1 MQANAGGLTKV
12 ASIATE
18 HGYWPTSRTSGES
31 QVNPLYEQMQT
42 SVFERMSALAA
53 KHGAVNLGQGFP
65 DFGWP
70 EEILDA
76 AARALREGSNQ
87 YPPSR
92 GLLALREAVAAHYNR
107 YQGLSLTSDHVCVTS
122 GATEALGAAIL
133 ATVEPG
139 DEVIL
144 LTPAYDSY
152 APMVRRAGGVVR
164 EVALRPPDWRIVRE
178 ALVAAAGPRTR
189 AILFNNPHNPAGRLF
204 DGEELETIA
213 AVARER
219 DLIVISDEVW
229 EHVVLGDATH
239 PGPSDHPS
247 LEERGG
253 GGSTFVP
260 LASLPGMA
268 ERTIKIGSAGK
279 IFSLTGWKVGW
290 MVAAPELAGIAA
302 RAHQFLTFSTA
313 PNLQAAVAY
322 GLEHGD
328 GWIEPMRQR
337 FARARDRMTEGLRSA
352 GYEVLGAAST
362 YFLCVDLAASGI
374 GLTDGEFAT
383 AAVEKAGVAVVPLS
397 AFAEQDPPRH
407 LVRLCFGK
415 KDETIDAG
423 VAAMARAK
431 EMLG

>member
-1 MQANAGGLTKV
+1 MNLLYQQMKV
-12 ASIATE
+12 
-18 HGYWPTSRTSGES
+18 
-31 QVNPLYEQMQT
+31 

-53 KHGAVNLGQGFP
+53 QHGAVNLGQGFP

-70 EEILDA
+70 DEILQA
-76 AARALREGSNQ
+76 AARAVKDGSNQ

-92 GLLALREAVAAHYNR
+92 GLPALREAVAAHYVR
-107 YQGLSLTSDHVCVTS
+107 FYGAEYSADQVCVTS

-133 ATVEPG
+133 ATVSPG
-139 DEVIL
+139 DEVII

-152 APMVRRAGGVVR
+152 APMIRRAGGVVR
-164 EVALRPPDWRIVRE
+164 EVALKPPEWRIDGADIE
-178 ALVAAAGPRTR
+178 AVIGPKTR
-189 AILFNNPHNPAGRLF
+189 ALLFNNPHNPAGRLF
-204 DGEELETIA
+204 GAEELETIA
-213 AVARER
+213 SITREH

-229 EHVVLGDATH
+229 EHVLLDGQ
-239 PGPSDHPS
+239 
-247 LEERGG
+247 
-253 GGSTFVP
+253 TFTP

-290 MVAAPELAGIAA
+290 MVAAPALAGVVA

-313 PNLQAAVAY
+313 PNLQAAVAF
-322 GLEHGD
+322 GLNEGD

-337 FARARDRMTEGLRSA
+337 FARARDRMTEGLRA
-352 GYEVLGAAST
+352 TGYEVLGAAST

-374 GLTDGEFAT
+374 EADDESFAK
-383 AAVEKAGVAVVPLS
+383 AAVEEAGVAVVPLS
-397 AFAEQDPPRH
+397 AFAEDNPSRH

-423 VAAMARAK
+423 VASMAKAK
-431 EMLG
+431 GLVA

>member
-1 MQANAGGLTKV
+1 M
-12 ASIATE
+12 
-18 HGYWPTSRTSGES
+18 
-31 QVNPLYEQMQT
+31 NPLYEQMRT

-76 AARALREGSNQ
+76 AARALKEGSNQ

-92 GLLALREAVAAHYNR
+92 GLPQLRQAVADHYNR
-107 YQGLSLTSDHVCVTS
+107 HQGLQLTAEQVCVTS

-139 DEVIL
+139 DEVIIF
-144 LTPAYDSY
+144 TPAYDSY
-152 APMVRRAGGVVR
+152 APMIRRAGGTQR
-164 EVALRPPDWRIVRE
+164 EVAIRPPQWHIERE
-178 ALVAAAGPRTR
+178 ALEAAIGPRTR

-204 DGEELETIA
+204 DRADLETIA
-213 AVARER
+213 EAARAH

-229 EHVVLGDATH
+229 EHVTLDGQRFT
-239 PGPSDHPS
+239 
-247 LEERGG
+247 
-253 GGSTFVP
+253 P

-290 MVAAPELAGIAA
+290 MVAAPELAGVVA

-322 GLEHGD
+322 GLAEGD
-328 GWIEPMRQR
+328 AWIEPMRRR
-337 FARARDRMTEGLRSA
+337 FARARDRMTKGLREA
-352 GYEVLGAAST
+352 GYHVLDSAST
-362 YFLCVDLAASGI
+362 YFLCVDLPASGI
-374 GLTDGEFAT
+374 DLDDESFAV

-397 AFAEQDPPRH
+397 AFAEADPPRH

-431 EMLG
+431 EMLS